1 MELNE
6 RPRTTRRTKR
16 RAKEKRIWRGQ
27 WLRWPKWMNE
37 LMISADVDYMC
48 LKWSHSRMDEH
59 KYIAIIQCI
68 RWIIKTL
75 ERKTYDPTGVPS
87 ANHLNMLNHDTAP
100 TAPDKSI
107 YGLDIAEKKVQ
118 LIQRNKQ
125 KSWQPNT
132 KMMETARRKA
142 WTRTRTDG
150 GKKRNDQRNIQEIK
164 ILLRNKTTILN
175 DF

>member
-1 MELNE
+1 
-6 RPRTTRRTKR
+6 
-16 RAKEKRIWRGQ
+16 
-27 WLRWPKWMNE
+27 
-37 LMISADVDYMC
+37 
-48 LKWSHSRMDEH
+48 MDEH

-125 KSWQPNT
+125 KS
-132 KMMETARRKA
+132 
-142 WTRTRTDG
+142 
-150 GKKRNDQRNIQEIK
+150 
-164 ILLRNKTTILN
+164 
-175 DF
+175 